1 MTAAHRQQPAGKVR
15 LGIVGAGM
23 IATVKA
29 GFLPGLGR
37 MRDRVEVAAITSR
50 TRSRAEAVAQ
60 DWQIPAVFDTLDQ
73 MLAHADIDAV
83 LNVTPIDAHYETNM
97 KALAAGKHLVTEK
110 PLASTLA
117 EADDICALAE
127 ERGLLVLCAPADMLK
142 TEWADARRLVRGGAV
157 GKVAFARLQSSHSGP
172 AAMAWPADPTWF
184 YQAGA
189 GPLLDMGVYGIDRIT
204 ALLGP
209 ARRVA
214 AMSGLTAPVRRARG
228 GPFDGLTI
236 DVTED
241 DNTLLLLD
249 FGEAVFAVIDA
260 TFNVQASRTPDL
272 ELFGTEG
279 TLIVNRP
286 GGASDGSGPIELFR
300 LDAAPGMPGWISPAP
315 VEALAQQDRA
325 ARYSR
330 AVLVDHLADCIA
342 GGVAPVTGAD
352 RARHVLEIM
361 LAAQTAAR
369 EARTVSLRTR
379 FSMMI

>member
-1 MTAAHRQQPAGKVR
+1 MTAAHRQGPAGKIR

-23 IATVKA
+23 IATVEA

-60 DWQIPAVFDTLDQ
+60 DWQIPAVFDTLDE
-73 MLAHADIDAV
+73 MLAHAEIDAV
-83 LNVTPIDAHYETNM
+83 LNLTPIDAHYETNM

-117 EADDICALAE
+117 EANDICALAE
-127 ERGLLVLCAPADMLK
+127 DRGLVVLCAPADMLA
-142 TEWADARRLVRGGAV
+142 TEWADARQLVSDGAV

-184 YQAGA
+184 YQKGA

-249 FGEAVFAVIDA
+249 FGDAMFAVIDA
-260 TFNVQASRTPDL
+260 TFNVQASRTPEL
-272 ELFGTEG
+272 ELFGTDG

-286 GGASDGSGPIELFR
+286 GGARDGSGPIELFR
-300 LDAAPGMPGWISPAP
+300 LDAAAGMSGWISPAP
-315 VEALAQQDRA
+315 VDALAREDRA

-330 AVLVDHLADCIA
+330 AVLVDHLADCITD
-342 GGVAPVTGAD
+342 GLAPVTGAD

-369 EARTVSLRTR
+369 EARTVSLTTS
-379 FSMMI
+379 FSMI